1 MPSTARPLWHTD
13 LAVALAGLI
22 ALVAWD
28 FSGADLTVARQ
39 LAGPGGFPWRDHWL
53 TSGVLHQGGRAVGW
67 ALFAL
72 LLVGIW
78 RPLPFA
84 RALPRAVRVWWVLA
98 TLACVSV
105 IPLLKARSQTSCP
118 WDLAEF
124 GGVAQYVS
132 HWARGVADGG
142 PGHCFPS
149 GHASTGFAFLSGWF
163 ALRRHAPRAA
173 RWWLAGV
180 LLAGAVFGAAQLWRG
195 AHYPS
200 HTLWTG
206 WICFVLCAL
215 LSRIPPALRDR
226 PNGGTLAA

>member
-142 PGHCFPS
+142 PGHCFQI
-149 GHASTGFAFLSGWF
+149 G
-163 ALRRHAPRAA
+163 RAH
-173 RWWLAGV
+173 V
-180 LLAGAVFGAAQLWRG
+180 
-195 AHYPS
+195 
-200 HTLWTG
+200 
-206 WICFVLCAL
+206 
-215 LSRIPPALRDR
+215 
-226 PNGGTLAA
+226 